1 MSWSCP
7 HCEKS
12 FSRKDS
18 MKRHI
23 NNRHS
28 NPGHFTPFNAT
39 HYPAERCQRFQFEH
53 PFTCMVAGMTGS
65 GKTVWV
71 QSLLQQAQAVI
82 DQAPERIIWCYSQW
96 QNAYT
101 QLLMTIPTIEFVKGI
116 PESLENDSYLDVNK
130 RNLIVIDDQM
140 IEAGKDNR
148 IVNLFTK
155 GSHHRNLSVVYI
167 VQNVFHQGRGSRSI
181 SLNSHYLVLFKN
193 PRDKLQVLTLAKQM
207 YPGRTDFLLKQYE
220 EAVRRPYGYLLIDL
234 KTTTQDDCRLRTNVL
249 PGEEGFNQTAMG
261 ENIPQELLRYL
272 KQQNLSSDPL
282 LPAMQRLQ
290 SGMDGTLSRR
300 DLGEDEKAKQFLQLQ
315 NRYLTFKQQLNTHTP
330 LPARNK
336 PEEMNTSQPEVNLP
350 ASLGDSTTV
359 TAPNPVQEP
368 PEIIPA
374 TPVQTPTQV
383 TAPQA
388 LSTMATSSSIS
399 PPPLPPSILTP
410 PPTVE
415 SLSPVRKR
423 KRPQSVKFVNY
434 LDPEPKRASRRSR
447 RLHRTS
453 PYKYSEYDKD

>member
-7 HCEKS
+7 VCQKE
-12 FSRKDS
+12 FSRKDNLQ
-18 MKRHI
+18 RHM
-23 NNRHS
+23 NKLHGNS
-28 NPGHFTPFNAT
+28 NFAPVIPMAQ
-39 HYPAERCQRFQFEH
+39 EKCQRFQLVH

-71 QSLLQQAQAVI
+71 QSLLQQAQTVI
-82 DQAPERIIWCYSQW
+82 DQPPERIIWCYSQW

-101 QLLMTIPTIEFVKGI
+101 QLLMMIPTIEFVKGI

-155 GSHHRNLSVVYI
+155 GSHHRNLSVIYI
-167 VQNVFHQGRGSRSI
+167 VQNLFHQGKGNRSI

-207 YPGRTDFLLKQYE
+207 YPSETAWFIKEYE
-220 EAVRRPYGYLLIDL
+220 EAVRRPFGYLFVDL
-234 KTTTQDDCRLRTNVL
+234 KPTTPDRCRLRTNVL
-249 PGEEGFNQTAMG
+249 PGEERFDKGFQ
-261 ENIPQELLRYL
+261 ENRISQELLQYL
-272 KQQNLSSDPL
+272 KQQTLMVPPPISE
-282 LPAMQRLQ
+282 MQRIQ
-290 SGMDGTLSRR
+290 NNMDNLLYRTN
-300 DLGEDEKAKQFLQLQ
+300 LGEDQKAKQYMQLQ
-315 NRYLTFKQQLNTHTP
+315 NKFLKDKHQFKSLIPEAAIPTQPQESNQMSTNVLTGDTP
-330 LPARNK
+330 
-336 PEEMNTSQPEVNLP
+336 
-350 ASLGDSTTV
+350 

-374 TPVQTPTQV
+374 TPVQAPPTQV

-399 PPPLPPSILTP
+399 SPSLPPSILTP

-434 LDPEPKRASRRSR
+434 LDYEPKRASRRSR
-447 RLHRTS
+447 RLHRAS
-453 PYKYSEYDKD
+453 PYKYSQYHED